1 MSILIHGRWTV
12 FPRSQLL
19 VLRSEAL
26 KSSPVAS
33 LRTVFNHLDLPPLPM
48 GQLVEMAKPPKSNSR
63 DSSRSIKMPLAAKT
77 ALDEFYKPFNI
88 ELATLMKDDAYLW
101 K

>member
-1 MSILIHGRWTV
+1 
-12 FPRSQLL
+12 
-19 VLRSEAL
+19 
-26 KSSPVAS
+26 
-33 LRTVFNHLDLPPLPM
+33 M

-63 DSSRSIKMPLAAKT
+63 DLSRSIKMPLAAKT

-88 ELATLMKDDAYLW
+88 ELAALMKDDAYLW